1 MSFHDR
7 AETLLVRALLGFFG
21 AMKPETAS
29 NLGGW
34 VMGHVGPLL
43 PTHQVALDNLRHAFP
58 ELSEQ
63 NRRRIARASWQ
74 NLGRVLAELVH
85 LPRIVQIT
93 ESGPGMELRNGE
105 VITQIHADPAPAIFF
120 AAHLANWE
128 ILLPQG
134 NRMGGEIAGVFR
146 APQRQGVT
154 NLLVKM
160 RHLAAGHSFP
170 LFPKGARGARDAL
183 AYLRKGG
190 KLGLLMDQKMN
201 DGIAVPFFGRPAMT
215 APALARFALRF
226 RCAVVPF
233 HAERIGPARYRMVGE
248 PPLTLPDSGDLD
260 QDVLTLTTEINR
272 LIETWV
278 RARPGEW
285 LWIHRRWPREGEEK
299 EKVK

>member
-93 ESGPGMELRNGE
+93 ESGPGIELFNGE
-105 VITQIHADPAPAIFF
+105 VIERTHANPAPAIFF
-120 AAHLANWE
+120 SAHLANWE
-128 ILLPQG
+128 ILLSQG
-134 NRMGGEIAGVFR
+134 NQMGGEIAGVFR

-160 RHLAAGHSFP
+160 RHLAARRAFP

-201 DGIAVPFFGRPAMT
+201 DGIAAPLFGHAAMT
-215 APALARFALRF
+215 PSAGAALALRF
-226 RCAVVPF
+226 GCKLLPAHV
-233 HAERIGPARYRMVGE
+233 ERLGPARFRIVVE
-248 PPLTLPDSGDLD
+248 KPLALPDTGDRAA
-260 QDVLTLTTEINR
+260 DVLALTTAMNACLERWI
-272 LIETWV
+272 
-278 RARPGEW
+278 RARPAEW
-285 LWIHRRWPREGEEK
+285 LWLHRRWPK
-299 EKVK
+299 DFYP